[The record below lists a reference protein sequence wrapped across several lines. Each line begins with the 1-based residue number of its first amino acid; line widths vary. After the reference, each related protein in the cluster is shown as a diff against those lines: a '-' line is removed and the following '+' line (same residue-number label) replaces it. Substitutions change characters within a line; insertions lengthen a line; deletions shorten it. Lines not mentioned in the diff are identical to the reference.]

1 MFASCQVRWQPRST
15 GEGSSVDFPADKAYR
30 RGGQMIDGG
39 ASFDNIIER
48 ERGLR
53 RELSARRLTMIAI
66 GGAIGTGLFLGSGF
80 AISLAGPAVLGS
92 CAGGAVI
99 ALLLMGCLAEMT
111 VAQPT
116 SGSFGA
122 YAEYYIDP
130 LAGFLVRYAYWTS
143 IVLAVGTEVTAVA
156 LYMRFWFPAL
166 PGWLWIVGF
175 SALLIGVNARSVN
188 VFGAVEYWFSALKVT
203 AIVIFILLAGYIVLG
218 AASAVPA
225 AAAGP
230 CAGAAAVGLRRC
242 AACGGFMPRGVWG
255 AWVAVIVAI
264 FSYLSI
270 EMIAVAA
277 GEAAQPEV
285 AITRAFRSTV
295 FRLILF
301 YLLTLA
307 LVLAIVPWTAAG
319 IEESPFVKVMRA
331 LRVPAAAGIFNLVI
345 LVAALSAMNSQLYI
359 TTRMMFSL
367 SRAHQ
372 APRRFGLLN
381 RRGVPVQALLFSS
394 IGIALATVLSIV
406 APKSAFILMVS
417 ISAFG
422 AMFTWMMIFIT
433 HYRFRRVHART
444 GAAPLRFRMV
454 GFPATTLLGA
464 ALMAAV
470 LLTTAFTD
478 AFRMTLFFGLPFL
491 AFLSAAYWIWHR
503 QHVRRAVSSA
513 GTA

>member
-1 MFASCQVRWQPRST
+1 MSDGERSF
-15 GEGSSVDFPADKAYR
+15 E
-30 RGGQMIDGG
+30 
-39 ASFDNIIER
+39 NIIER

-53 RELSARRLTMIAI
+53 RSLSARRLTMIAI
-66 GGAIGTGLFLGSGF
+66 GGAIGTGLFLGSGL
-80 AISLAGPAVLGS
+80 AISLAGPGVLVS
-92 CAGGAVI
+92 YAIGAVI

-111 VAQPT
+111 VAHPT

-122 YAEYYIDP
+122 YAEYYIGP
-130 LAGFLVRYAYWTS
+130 LAGYLVRYAYWTC

-166 PGWLWIVGF
+166 PGWLWVVAF

-188 VFGAVEYWFSALKVT
+188 VFGAIEYWFSAIKIT
-203 AIVIFILLAGYIVLG
+203 AIVIFILLAGYIVWR
-218 AASAVPA
+218 APSTVS
-225 AAAGP
+225 
-230 CAGAAAVGLRRC
+230 AAAVGFQNYT
-242 AACGGFMPRGVWG
+242 AHGGFFPRGVWG

-277 GEAAQPEV
+277 GEAAQPEI

-319 IEESPFVKVMRA
+319 IDESPFVKVMRA

-381 RRGVPVQALLFSS
+381 RRGVPVQALLLSS

-422 AMFTWMMIFIT
+422 AMFTWMMIFVT
-433 HYRFRRVHART
+433 HYRFRRAHARA

-454 GFPATTLLGA
+454 GFPATTVLGA

-470 LLTTAFTD
+470 LLTTAFTE
-478 AFRMTLFFGLPFL
+478 AFRMTLVVGLPFL
-491 AFLSAAYWIWHR
+491 AGLSVSYWIWQR
-503 QHVRRAVSSA
+503 RNVRTPIERVINLPPARE
-513 GTA
+513 